1 MSVGSLCL
9 CVYVC
14 VYVCMFLCVCV
25 WVYVCA
31 CGKPTAEV
39 LSLGRP
45 LLCETD
51 KRQIMRKR
59 GREIEREKEK
69 ERGGERND
77 EQGDVAVVSRG
88 YGVPSVG
95 LRTVFS
101 ETLSVTSLI

>member
-14 VYVCMFLCVCV
+14 VYVYVSLCVFGCT
-25 WVYVCA
+25 CA

-59 GREIEREKEK
+59 GKEIEREKER

-101 ETLSVTSLI
+101 ETLSVTSFI